1 MEERE
6 YVELRSEE
14 VQEIL
19 GTPPGWLVRWGTF
32 VVFVCVAALLGVA
45 TIISYP
51 DVVSARI
58 RITPSAPP
66 VDVFVRTDGHIAG
79 FFARDSQF
87 VKEGFVLVALQSS
100 AQYADVKRLSAHLDY
115 WLQCVPDSLEKIQP
129 LENLEIGE
137 LQTDYSVFLQ
147 AMDIYRFGKSDKS
160 SSVRI
165 GMDAIKQQVAKLN
178 QSIVVDQKAER
189 RMQSQLLSAK
199 ELYQRQRELYD
210 AGGISRNDLEKERQR
225 VDDLERQLDALE
237 DNILRKQNEITSLN
251 KSRSDASF
259 NEEESELTAAGRVR
273 QSLSNLKAALDRW
286 KQTYLVTAPI
296 EGQVSLNA
304 NFFVDK
310 QYVRQGQQLLVI
322 IPPQNEKVV
331 GRLLLPIAYSGKV
344 HSRQRVVI
352 KLDSYPYSEFG
363 TLRGFVYSKSLV
375 PKDDKYAV
383 IVVLPDGLKTTFRKP
398 IAFEQQL
405 EGSAEIIT
413 DEKRLLQR
421 IYEQIFAARR

>member
-6 YVELRSEE
+6 YIELRSEE

-51 DVVSARI
+51 DVVMARI
-58 RITPSAPP
+58 TITPSAPP
-66 VDVFVRTDGHIAG
+66 VDVMIRTDGHIAG

-87 VKEGFVLVALQSS
+87 VKEGYVLAALQSTAEYS
-100 AQYADVKRLSAHLDY
+100 DVKRLDTYVNY
-115 WLQCVPDSLEKIQP
+115 WLRCIPDSIEKIQP
-129 LENLEIGE
+129 PDGLEIGE
-137 LQTDYSVFLQ
+137 IQTDYAVFVQ
-147 AMDIYRFGKSDKS
+147 AMDIYRFGKGDRS
-160 SSVRI
+160 SSVRV
-165 GMDAIKQQVAKLN
+165 GMEAISQQIAKLN
-178 QSIVVDQKAER
+178 QSIGVER
-189 RMQSQLLSAK
+189 KSMLRMQSQVQSAR
-199 ELYQRQRELYD
+199 ESYQRQRELFD

-237 DNILRKQNEITSLN
+237 DNILRKQNEITALT
-251 KSRSDASF
+251 KSRNDASF
-259 NEEESELTAAGRVR
+259 SEEESDLTTSGRVR
-273 QSLSNLKAALDRW
+273 QTLSNLKAALDRW
-286 KQTYLVTAPI
+286 KQTYLIVAPI
-296 EGQVSLNA
+296 AGQVSLNA
-304 NFFVDK
+304 NFFVEK
-310 QYVRQGQQLLVI
+310 QYVRTGQQLLVI
-322 IPPQNEKVV
+322 IPPQSGKVV
-331 GRLLLPIAYSGKV
+331 GRLMLPVANSGKV

-363 TLRGFVYSKSLV
+363 TLRGYVYSKSLV

-383 IVVLPDGLKTTFRKP
+383 IIVLPDGLKTTFGRP
-398 IAFEQQL
+398 VAFEQQL
-405 EGSAEIIT
+405 EGVAEIVT

>member
-6 YVELRSEE
+6 YIELRSEE

-51 DVVSARI
+51 DVVTARI
-58 RITPSAPP
+58 TITPSAPP
-66 VDVFVRTDGHIAG
+66 VDVMIRTDGHIAG

-87 VKEGFVLVALQSS
+87 VKEGYVLAALQSTAEYS
-100 AQYADVKRLSAHLDY
+100 DVKRLDTYVNY
-115 WLQCVPDSLEKIQP
+115 WLRCIPDSIGKIQP
-129 LENLEIGE
+129 PGGLEIGE
-137 LQTDYSVFLQ
+137 IQTDYAVFVQ
-147 AMDIYRFGKSDKS
+147 AMDIYRFGKGDRS
-160 SSVRI
+160 SSVRA
-165 GMDAIKQQVAKLN
+165 GMEAISQQIAKLN
-178 QSIVVDQKAER
+178 QSIAVER
-189 RMQSQLLSAK
+189 KSMLRMQSQVQSAR
-199 ELYQRQRELYD
+199 EAYQRQRELFD

-237 DNILRKQNEITSLN
+237 DNVLRKQNEITALT
-251 KSRSDASF
+251 KSRNEASF
-259 NEEESELTAAGRVR
+259 SEEESDLTTSGRVR
-273 QSLSNLKAALDRW
+273 QTLSNLKAALDRW
-286 KQTYLVTAPI
+286 KQTYLIVAPI
-296 EGQVSLNA
+296 AGQVSLNA
-304 NFFVDK
+304 NFFVEK
-310 QYVRQGQQLLVI
+310 QYVRTGQQLLVI
-322 IPPQNEKVV
+322 IPPQSGKVV
-331 GRLLLPIAYSGKV
+331 GRLMLPVANSGKV

-363 TLRGFVYSKSLV
+363 TLRGYVYSKSLV

-383 IVVLPDGLKTTFRKP
+383 IVVLPDGLKTTFGRP
-398 IAFEQQL
+398 VAFEQQL
-405 EGSAEIIT
+405 EGVAEIVT

>member
-1 MEERE
+1 MEDRE
-6 YVELRSEE
+6 YIELRSEE

-32 VVFVCVAALLGVA
+32 VVFLCVGGLLGVA

-51 DVVSARI
+51 DVVPARI
-58 RITPSAPP
+58 TITPSAPS

-79 FFARDSQF
+79 FFARDSQY
-87 VKEGFVLVALQSS
+87 VKEGHVLAVLQSS
-100 AQYADVKRLSAHLDY
+100 AQYADIKRLSTHLDY
-115 WLQCVPDSLEKIQP
+115 WLRCVPDSLEKIQP
-129 LENLEIGE
+129 LADLEIGE
-137 LQTDYSVFLQ
+137 LQTDYAVFLQ
-147 AMDIYRFGKSDKS
+147 AMDIYRFGKSGKS

-165 GMDAIKQQVAKLN
+165 GMDAIKQQVEKLN
-178 QSIVVDQKAER
+178 QSIAVDQKAER

-251 KSRSDASF
+251 KNRSDASSD
-259 NEEESELTAAGRVR
+259 EEESELTAAGRVR
-273 QSLSNLKAALDRW
+273 QSLSSLKASLDRW

-304 NFFVDK
+304 NFFVEK

-322 IPPQNEKVV
+322 IPPQNNKVV
-331 GRLLLPIAYSGKV
+331 GRLLLPIANSGKV

-383 IVVLPDGLKTTFRKP
+383 IVVLPDGLKTTFGKP

-405 EGSAEIIT
+405 EGAAEIIT